1 MDLCTKILY
10 GCAYAH
16 PLSNDLPD
24 PLPPG
29 IDPRQLRAR
38 QLADNFCKQL
48 INKPIM
54 VNHYLDGTVT
64 DPVTGDQIILKT
76 PVSGYTKLGH
86 VTSTW
91 INPSTSALHFTGTIT
106 YDRNSSLG
114 VHLDDDISFQACS
127 LQYDRAMPPD
137 IPVAAPIELSICH
150 TPLWADCYCWK
161 DGNHDA
167 YMRKTGYMEYV
178 QSMAEQEAPAVPAD
192 APPRDAAGR
201 FTAPAPTVPSATD
214 LQSAFDQ
221 TPELVRDVYD
231 KTSSRNL
238 ELESQ
243 NDQLAKKAAEVEKQL
258 AEKENLLKVFQQKV
272 VEDRLESFEIFKTYI
287 LQNPTNASRPADP
300 NVDMRVAAANMDP
313 ASNAMWTNI
322 ELLVAQYKAEQ
333 AATQRSK
340 RAASPPPRQEFNR
353 SGYAPPQKTH
363 RTEDLVAR
371 ASQFTN
377 ARVSIKPKTA
387 PPTTQ
392 TQYIHPT
399 VKASNTRTRADVI
412 RDAFNGRP
420 AVTTAWHDEYGTRA
434 SHLAVMDRSAAKDEF
449 FMPIGMSQ
457 SVNIAMP
464 DA

>member
-1 MDLCTKILY
+1 
-10 GCAYAH
+10 
-16 PLSNDLPD
+16 
-24 PLPPG
+24 
-29 IDPRQLRAR
+29 
-38 QLADNFCKQL
+38 
-48 INKPIM
+48 
-54 VNHYLDGTVT
+54 
-64 DPVTGDQIILKT
+64 
-76 PVSGYTKLGH
+76 
-86 VTSTW
+86 
-91 INPSTSALHFTGTIT
+91 
-106 YDRNSSLG
+106 
-114 VHLDDDISFQACS
+114 
-127 LQYDRAMPPD
+127 
-137 IPVAAPIELSICH
+137 
-150 TPLWADCYCWK
+150 
-161 DGNHDA
+161 
-167 YMRKTGYMEYV
+167 MRKTGYMEYV

-192 APPRDAAGR
+192 APPRDTAGR
-201 FTAPAPTVPSATD
+201 FTTAPAPAPTPAPSATD
-214 LQSAFDQ
+214 FQSAFDQ